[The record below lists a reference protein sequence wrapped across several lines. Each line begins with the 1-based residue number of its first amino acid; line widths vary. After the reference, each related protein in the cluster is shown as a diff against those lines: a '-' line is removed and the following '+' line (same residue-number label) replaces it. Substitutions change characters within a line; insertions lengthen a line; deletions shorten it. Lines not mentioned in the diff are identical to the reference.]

1 MNQIN
6 CICCDRVL
14 DAEPIDNPMVISPI
28 YNGLIFRAT
37 GNFGSIVFDPMPIQK
52 KEMLQVIICDSCIK
66 EKAKWVTLL
75 YNIKEERVA
84 KSREFTP

>member
-1 MNQIN
+1 MNKLN
-6 CICCDRVL
+6 CICCDCTL
-14 DAEPIDNPMVISPI
+14 DVELTDNPMVIYSV

-37 GNFGSIVFDPMPIQK
+37 GNFGSTVFDPMPVQR
-52 KEMLQVIICDSCIK
+52 KEMLQVIICDDCIK
-66 EKAKWVTLL
+66 EKVKWVTLL